1 MLEDSFGRRIKYLRI
16 SITNSCNLNCFY
28 CTPHDNG
35 CAHSRE
41 SLIADEIVRI
51 AEIAA
56 TQGISKIRLTGGEP
70 LLRSGL
76 IEIVRRLKAIQ
87 GITDLSLTTN
97 GVLLEH
103 MAQPLASAG
112 LSRVNISL
120 DSLSHNTFFRITRGG
135 ALEKTLRG
143 IRAAR
148 KAGLTPIK
156 INMVLLKGINE
167 HEIPHF
173 AGMTL
178 AEDIHIRFIEF
189 MPITGDKPTW
199 MQYYLPLE
207 NAISYCRNVAP
218 LHEEESP
225 SDGGPANYYT
235 FPGARGKIGF
245 IAPFSRHFCGD
256 CNRLRITVDG
266 KIRPCLFNREEIN
279 IRPLLNSKK
288 EVLLTAFAQAL
299 ASKPNPT
306 QLDDNPLLRCRP
318 RALGMLSIG
327 G

>member
-1 MLEDSFGRRIKYLRI
+1 M
-16 SITNSCNLNCFY
+16 
-28 CTPHDNG
+28 
-35 CAHSRE
+35 
-41 SLIADEIVRI
+41 RI

-76 IEIVRRLKAIQ
+76 TEIVRRLKAIQ

-97 GVLLEH
+97 GVMLEH

-112 LSRVNISL
+112 LDRVNISL
-120 DSLSHNTFFRITRGG
+120 DSLSHNTFFWITRGG

-178 AEDIHIRFIEF
+178 DEDIHIRFIEF
-189 MPITGDKPTW
+189 MPMTGDESAW

-207 NAISYCRNVAP
+207 SAVSYCRTVAP
-218 LHEEESP
+218 LYEDEP
-225 SDGGPANYYT
+225 PGDCGPAHYYT
-235 FPGARGKIGF
+235 FPGAKGKVGF

-256 CNRLRITVDG
+256 CNRLRITADG
-266 KIRPCLFNREEIN
+266 KLRPCLFNREEIN
-279 IRPLLNSKK
+279 IRPLLKGKN
-288 EVLLTAFAQAL
+288 EFLATAFAQAL

-306 QLDDNPLLRCRP
+306 QLDGNPLLRCRQVG
-318 RALGMLSIG
+318 LGMLSIG